1 MTLGVLDEKH
11 PKLNR
16 KGRRRERK
24 KKKEREQKGN
34 KVDRLKS
41 PECNFLR
48 KLAAFHPVSV
58 QGQLRLG

>member
-24 KKKEREQKGN
+24 REQKGN